1 MEDRYLELYFTC
13 TWYKYFIGLQRRQTC
28 FQVFQAPRHTPVDA
42 FVTFHERLK
51 SALSTFQLPADAD
64 NLAWLKMP
72 IKSSDLASPAFRSLQ
87 SRSLLHWRGRN
98 RMGSSRKHE
107 LAMYIMASNLR
118 ILDPQQECK
127 VRLFLT
133 RNHHHGTLLLLVS
146 TGRSRAFRSHR
157 AAGSSPTF
165 GPRAPWAKG
174 TDGAVNLDRSDP
186 AITPG
191 TFLDAAR
198 PMDPLIGRE

>member
-1 MEDRYLELYFTC
+1 MLVLGDGGGGCGVVQNRYLELYFTC

-87 SRSLLHWRGRN
+87 RRSLLHWRGRN

-133 RNHHHGTLLLLVS
+133 RNHHHVLYFFLYQPA
-146 TGRSRAFRSHR
+146 GRVLFGLTELREAHPPSVPERH
-157 AAGSSPTF
+157 GQKVPTV
-165 GPRAPWAKG
+165 P
-174 TDGAVNLDRSDP
+174 
-186 AITPG
+186 
-191 TFLDAAR
+191 
-198 PMDPLIGRE
+198 